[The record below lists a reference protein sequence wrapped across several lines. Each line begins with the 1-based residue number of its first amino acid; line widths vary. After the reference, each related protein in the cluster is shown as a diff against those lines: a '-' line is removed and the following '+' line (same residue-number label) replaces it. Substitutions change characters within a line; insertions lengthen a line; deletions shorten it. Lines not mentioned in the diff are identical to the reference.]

1 MTREGQIGPRVP
13 GTIGFSS
20 IRGGNVVG
28 DHTVM
33 FISPD
38 ERVEFTHRAGD
49 RRAFALGALRAA
61 RWLAGRA
68 PGLYSMAD
76 VLDLG

>member
-1 MTREGQIGPRVP
+1 VP

-20 IRGGNVVG
+20 IRGGNIVG

-33 FISPD
+33 FIASD
-38 ERVEFTHRAGD
+38 ERVEFTHRASD
-49 RRAFALGALRAA
+49 RRAFAMGALRAA

-68 PGLYSMAD
+68 PGLYTMPE
-76 VLDLG
+76 VLDLV